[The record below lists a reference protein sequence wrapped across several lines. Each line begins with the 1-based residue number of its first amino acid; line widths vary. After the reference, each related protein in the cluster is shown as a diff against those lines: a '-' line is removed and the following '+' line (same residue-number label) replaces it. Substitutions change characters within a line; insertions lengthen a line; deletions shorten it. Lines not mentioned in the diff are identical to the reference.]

1 MCYFLFRVRMLA
13 PFFSFYQSLLPEKS
27 QRNIQQSW
35 RINPSRMT
43 LKVYKL
49 FTLIGPTSPSFTDFS
64 CSFVRRKQLLLLSSL
79 SSKKKRERNDHAW
92 KFLSFFAKNIS
103 LRIVRKKYS
112 LIINTSL

>member
-79 SSKKKRERNDHAW
+79 SSKKKEREKRSC
-92 KFLSFFAKNIS
+92 LEISFI
-103 LRIVRKKYS
+103 LRKEHIVTNREKKIFPNY
-112 LIINTSL
+112 